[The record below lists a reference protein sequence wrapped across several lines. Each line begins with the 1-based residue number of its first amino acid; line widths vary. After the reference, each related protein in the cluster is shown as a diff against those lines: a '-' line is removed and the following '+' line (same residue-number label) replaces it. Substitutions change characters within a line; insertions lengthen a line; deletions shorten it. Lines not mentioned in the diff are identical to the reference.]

1 LVSINL
7 ESKIINVFV
16 YSYKNKTL
24 FDNIKDIY
32 KKSSKKNIIK
42 IFIYDQNNLNRND
55 MFKCLNYVKYTH
67 INWDCTIPFYK
78 YRNFAINKIFDYY
91 FEIND
96 NISLCNEWDV
106 KLLNYLE
113 NKKNVILSGSGKI
126 NMFIKNNKIQK
137 YYDNNINFNETNFI
151 DLDFIFIKKE
161 NIKILKTTQPTFYNQ
176 ELFLSAISMNNDISI
191 HSVPSYFYKKN
202 TRSFL
207 QKIYIPF
214 SLYENYNLAIE
225 YIKNNNSENF
235 INYHKINIDEIFLI
249 NEKNVALN
257 YHYQDYMMDN
267 NETRFLN
274 LYKNIFTKTFFNE
287 KNNMI

>member
-1 LVSINL
+1 
-7 ESKIINVFV
+7 
-16 YSYKNKTL
+16 
-24 FDNIKDIY
+24 
-32 KKSSKKNIIK
+32 
-42 IFIYDQNNLNRND
+42 
-55 MFKCLNYVKYTH
+55 
-67 INWDCTIPFYK
+67 
-78 YRNFAINKIFDYY
+78 
-91 FEIND
+91 
-96 NISLCNEWDV
+96 
-106 KLLNYLE
+106 
-113 NKKNVILSGSGKI
+113 
-126 NMFIKNNKIQK
+126 
-137 YYDNNINFNETNFI
+137 
-151 DLDFIFIKKE
+151 
-161 NIKILKTTQPTFYNQ
+161 
-176 ELFLSAISMNNDISI
+176 MNNDISI